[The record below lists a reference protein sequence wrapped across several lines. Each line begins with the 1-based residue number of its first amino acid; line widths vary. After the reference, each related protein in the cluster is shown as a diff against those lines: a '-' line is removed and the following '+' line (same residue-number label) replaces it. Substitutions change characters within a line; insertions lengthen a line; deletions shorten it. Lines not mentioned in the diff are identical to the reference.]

1 MKEVFTFIRLNLMFY
16 LLYEFDWLAANQ
28 VKKSSE
34 SLQIVVRV
42 AEVKIF
48 GVKKFDSAEH

>member
-1 MKEVFTFIRLNLMFY
+1 MKELFKFIRLNLMFY
-16 LLYEFDWLAANQ
+16 PLHEFDWLAANQ

-34 SLQIVVRV
+34 SPQVVVRV